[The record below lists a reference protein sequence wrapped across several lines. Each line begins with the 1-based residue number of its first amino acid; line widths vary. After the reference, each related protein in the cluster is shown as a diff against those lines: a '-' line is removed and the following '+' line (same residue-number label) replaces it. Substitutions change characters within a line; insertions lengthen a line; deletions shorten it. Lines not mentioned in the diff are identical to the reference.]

1 MVKLPNRCRID
12 RRAGGAVIIMLMFL
26 YKCKCAEIA
35 LKGGGG
41 HQRVP
46 SGLLVGGPVEA
57 HPTEKYPLPA
67 YNSSTNFI
75 G

>member
-1 MVKLPNRCRID
+1 MVNLPIGCRID
-12 RRAGGAVIIMLMFL
+12 SRGGGAVIIMLMFL

-35 LKGGGG
+35 LKGGG